1 MKSLT
6 WETENAEIVVD
17 RDEDADLILEDIQ
30 NNMQNRIHILY
41 SKTAIGKSSLVT
53 KVLDKYDGLKYH
65 VIRIKTIPNNTAD
78 DSAWEF
84 LEEIFKGISEYFEKL
99 DTDPLYELK
108 FSEYIRFG
116 NDLQNQKSKLEKS
129 SNYFFT
135 GDDKKGFIKRGLHI
149 LFKYVFSIDEFDPEK
164 VIYSET
170 LESRRIKSNYIK
182 MVMGKCPLLLAID
195 NLQNIDRYSLKC
207 IREWFLGCPDGNHYF
222 LFEYTFNEIGD
233 KYGLN
238 NLIDVLSPY
247 VNITTCEIPAT
258 DACYIIDII
267 NRRIDE
273 IPEDL
278 EFSINI
284 LNHYSKVSN
293 GNIKEIKD
301 YCITYKKEYQSS
313 KSELENG
320 TLRNIKE
327 ASYPNGQYI
336 LALIILLG
344 GSISIHLLKKLCA
357 DNFPLKR
364 ELEDLNEKNLIISFQ
379 QNIELDHA
387 SIADQW
393 KHNIQY
399 FQNIENLAYTNLKHY
414 FLADLKGRDIE
425 KRNTAWRVL
434 LKLYSQKEPFLIK
447 DLLPILEEHIISS
460 VSTEKAWDYIYEGFL
475 SLKSNP
481 LEYKVILYKMLG
493 ICFRLELYS
502 EGYEIIEFLEDF
514 SSFNSDMMFI
524 LHKLLFLVAID
535 QHDKAISIYES
546 VKNDFNM
553 HTRMG
558 LNLMLTV
565 LCSYRYAGRLD
576 LCMEIHRTIFKDSK
590 YKKYLE
596 YGYFLRLTNIYL
608 HNRKAISFARKSIKF
623 FHHLCDSYQEGK
635 SLITYAKLL
644 AGLGQYKKAL
654 RELSKASLLLKNSNI
669 RNNVLWVNEAA
680 ILLMQG
686 IHTNYVW
693 ELLCKSEY
701 TAVISYDKLAIVVV
715 KLAWCYENKDF
726 SNVDSLII
734 EGEKLILQEPDLH
747 IHALF
752 YYNVY
757 AICLLR
763 KDNHTAREY
772 YQRVL
777 NLKNQSRYVRARF
790 EGPKTKEE
798 AERLKHPWFICYL
811 SFWNHDVYY
820 FED

>member
-6 WETENAEIVVD
+6 WETENSEIVVD
-17 RDEDADLILEDIQ
+17 RDEDAGLILEDIQ
-30 NNMQNRIHILY
+30 NNSQNKIHILY

-65 VIRIKTIPNNTAD
+65 VIRIKTIPNNNAD

-84 LEEIFKGISEYFEKL
+84 LEEIFKGISEYFKKL
-99 DTDPLYELK
+99 DADPLYELK
-108 FSEYIRFG
+108 FTEYIRFG
-116 NDLQNQKSKLEKS
+116 NDLQNRKSKLEKNS
-129 SNYFFT
+129 DYFFT

-149 LFKYVFSIDEFDPEK
+149 LFKYLFSINEFDPEK
-164 VIYSET
+164 IVYSES

-182 MVMGKCPLLLAID
+182 MIMRKCPLLLAID
-195 NLQNIDRYSLKC
+195 NLQNIDSYSLKC
-207 IREWFLGCPDGNHYF
+207 IREWFSSCPNGNHYF
-222 LFEYTFNEIGD
+222 LFEYTLNEAGD

-238 NLIDVLSPY
+238 NLIDTLSPY
-247 VNITTCEIPAT
+247 VHITSSEVPAT
-258 DACYIIDII
+258 DSCYIIDII
-267 NRRIDE
+267 NRRIGE
-273 IPEDL
+273 ISKDL
-278 EFSINI
+278 DFNINI
-284 LNHYSKVSN
+284 LKHYSEVSN

-301 YCITYKKEYQSS
+301 YCITYKKEYKLN
-313 KSELENG
+313 KSESENG
-320 TLRNIKE
+320 TLRNLKE

-344 GSISIHLLKKLCA
+344 GSISIHLLKKMCVS
-357 DNFPLKR
+357 NFQLKS
-364 ELEDLNEKNLIISFQ
+364 ELEDLNKKNLIISFQ

-393 KHNIQY
+393 KRNIQY
-399 FQNIENLAYTNLKHY
+399 FQNIENVAYTNLKHY
-414 FLADLKGRDIE
+414 FLEDLNGKDIE
-425 KRNTAWRVL
+425 KRNAAWRML

-447 DLLPILEEHIISS
+447 DLLPILEERIIST
-460 VSTEKAWDYIYEGFL
+460 VSPEKAWTYINEAFL
-475 SLKSNP
+475 ALKDNP
-481 LEYKVILYKMLG
+481 IEHRVVLYKMLG

-502 EGYEIIEFLEDF
+502 EGYKMIEFLEDF
-514 SSFNSDMMFI
+514 DSFHSDMMFI

-535 QHDKAISIYES
+535 QHDKAITIFENI
-546 VKNDFNM
+546 KNEFNM

-576 LCMEIHRTIFKDSK
+576 LCMEIHRTILKDSI
-590 YKKYLE
+590 YKEYFE

-608 HNRKAISFARKSIKF
+608 HNRKAIAFAKKSIDF
-623 FHHLCDSYQEGK
+623 FHHLSDSYQEGK

-644 AGLGQYKKAL
+644 AGLGKYKKAL
-654 RELSKASLLLKNSNI
+654 RELSKASILLKYSSI
-669 RNNVLWVNEAA
+669 RNNVLWVNEAS

-686 IHTNYVW
+686 TTTNYVW

-701 TAVISYDKLAIVVV
+701 TAVTSYDKLAIVIV
-715 KLAWCYENKDF
+715 KLAWCYENKAF
-726 SNVDSLII
+726 SNIDSLII
-734 EGEKLILQEPDLH
+734 EGENLILEEPDLH

-763 KDNHTAREY
+763 KDDHNITEY
-772 YQRVL
+772 RQKVL
-777 NLKNQSRYVRARF
+777 NLKNQSRYVKARF

-820 FED
+820 FEE